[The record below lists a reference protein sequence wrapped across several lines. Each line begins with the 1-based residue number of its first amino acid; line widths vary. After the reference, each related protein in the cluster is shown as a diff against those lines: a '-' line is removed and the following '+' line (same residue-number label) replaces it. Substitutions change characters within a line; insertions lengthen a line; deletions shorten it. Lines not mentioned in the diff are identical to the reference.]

1 MNLLFLMIDEIAFQK
16 LDVRLADKLIALAN
30 DGCVVA
36 TTHQKLSV
44 ERGTAREVV
53 SRQLQE
59 FQGRGWV
66 ELARGSIRLT
76 DRARLVRLA
85 QHNG

>member
-1 MNLLFLMIDEIAFQK
+1 M
-16 LDVRLADKLIALAN
+16 RLADKLIAFAN
-30 DGCVVA
+30 DDCVVA
-36 TTHQKLSV
+36 TTHQKLSA

-53 SRQLQE
+53 LRQLKE
-59 FQGRGWV
+59 FQRRGWV
-66 ELARGSIRLT
+66 ELDRGSIRLT